1 MGIKVPAGEC
11 NIEFN
16 YVTPGLKAG
25 VVCTVGAAFIIVIYY
40 IVLKKVFRY
49 KPNPNVHLYEQQQL
63 DTVINHNAYIRTI
76 EKRLTNSLKAMNCP
90 REITAVMKAT
100 KMRIYPMMIQQ
111 NKPQKRGQYAFI

>member
-76 EKRLTNSLKAMNCP
+76 EKTVDEQLESSELSERDNGDDD
-90 REITAVMKAT
+90 TAE
-100 KMRIYPMMIQQ
+100 
-111 NKPQKRGQYAFI
+111 

>member
-1 MGIKVPAGEC
+1 MYKRQ
-11 NIEFN
+11 IEFN

-76 EKRLTNSLKAMNCP
+76 EKTVDEQLENSELSKEDNDSDESNENAD
-90 REITAVMKAT
+90 ISDDDTAE
-100 KMRIYPMMIQQ
+100 
-111 NKPQKRGQYAFI
+111 